1 MDADKALNLNG
12 TGHLPKHR
20 RMVAAALLTGTLLAV
35 LAVVVVWRR
44 SSQNTLE
51 HARAISISDPSRAL
65 LVVEAS
71 LQRAEQPTADW
82 MLLKC
87 ELQAALGHEP
97 DAIVTFNSIVNP
109 SGQDAA
115 ALVGTAK
122 AVQAKGAKQLAEK
135 LLLAANH
142 PGPLCQDVLRSLI
155 ELDYERE
162 EYKSVLDYCQELA
175 KMAPGDSMPWLV
187 SAGIHHE
194 NEHVT
199 KALYDYRQALKRD
212 LPGSEITRVRYHI
225 ADLSLFI
232 GDLTAARQEVN
243 LLLAAQATSLDVSL
257 LNARLLRNEGKLQ
270 QALDVVNKILR
281 KHRNQSRALLLRG
294 EVQLDMNEFAEAAI
308 DLEQVVRADPFNY
321 QAHYLLAKAYI
332 RSGKPES
339 AQDHLATSRQLTN
352 IIREIQRLLYEVSQ
366 DPTNEQLRLRLAE
379 LHQQRG
385 DYQTAEYWRSSARKL
400 P

>member
-1 MDADKALNLNG
+1 
-12 TGHLPKHR
+12 
-20 RMVAAALLTGTLLAV
+20 MVAAVLFTGILLAV
-35 LAVVVVWRR
+35 LAGVVVWRR

-51 HARAISISDPSRAL
+51 HARAISISDPRRAL
-65 LVVEAS
+65 LVVDAS
-71 LQRAEQPTADW
+71 LKRAERPAADW

-97 DAIVTFNSIVNP
+97 EAIVTFNSIVNP
-109 SGQDAA
+109 SGLDAA
-115 ALVGTAK
+115 ALIGTAK
-122 AVQAKGAKQLAEK
+122 AVQANGAKQLAEK

-162 EYKSVLDYCQELA
+162 EYKSVLDYCQELG
-175 KMAPGDSMPWLV
+175 KLAPGDSMPWLV

-199 KALYDYRQALKRD
+199 EALHDYRQALKCE
-212 LPGSEITRVRYHI
+212 LPSSEITRVRHHI

-232 GDLTAARQEVN
+232 GDLTAAREEVN
-243 LLLAAQATSLDVSL
+243 LLLAAPAISLDVSL

-281 KHRNQSRALLLRG
+281 KNRNLARARLLRG
-294 EVQLDMNEFAEAAI
+294 EVQLDMNDFAEAAI
-308 DLEQVVRADPFNY
+308 DLEQVVHADPFNY

-332 RSGKPES
+332 RLGKPET
-339 AQDHLATSRQLTN
+339 AQDHLAKSRQLTN
-352 IIREIQRLLYEVSQ
+352 IISEIQVLLYQASQ
-366 DPTNEQLRLRLAE
+366 DPTNQQLRLRLAE
-379 LHQQRG
+379 LHQQSG